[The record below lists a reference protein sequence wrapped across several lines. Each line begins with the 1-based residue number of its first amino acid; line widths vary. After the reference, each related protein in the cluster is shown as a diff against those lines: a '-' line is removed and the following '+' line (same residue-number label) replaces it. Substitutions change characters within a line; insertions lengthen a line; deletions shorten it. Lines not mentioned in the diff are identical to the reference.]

1 MERQTTA
8 GAWYWIV
15 AAVLLHFTTCHAQ
28 SDSTSKTLDSIDWLT
43 GARYRHELE
52 QPFSG
57 SWTSVE
63 YRQLLRDVSVD
74 RRIAILIDRRVDPSV
89 ELPIDV
95 TTSTLRTGLISIAR
109 QADADVS
116 FPDHFVYFGPRS
128 TTKKLRTL
136 IELREL
142 ELQSK
147 EAAIPKPR
155 RVELQA
161 PKTFS
166 SVDLETPKAVLE
178 RFSQR
183 SGITI
188 SNLDLI
194 PHDLWAGMTL
204 PEVSVT
210 KALSVV
216 LIQFDL
222 TFRWQD
228 RGASIELLPIPDTIF
243 VERKHRPKQKPVEAM
258 TLIQE
263 QLPRVDA
270 QLVKSDIVVKGT
282 IEDQEAVASLLRGER
297 VAGPARIELPKPL
310 KEQQFSL
317 EAAGVPISAL
327 MSKLEESAIRFEYD
341 PDKFQAAGIDLQKKI
356 QIKIKKASAEEFFK
370 LLFDPID
377 VAFQIDHLTV
387 KLTPKNPR

>member
-1 MERQTTA
+1 MEQQTTA
-8 GAWYWIV
+8 GAWPWIIV
-15 AAVLLHFTTCHAQ
+15 MVILHVTTCLAQ
-28 SDSTSKTLDSIDWLT
+28 TESSSNPVAPTEWLT

-57 SWTSVE
+57 SWSSVE
-63 YRQLLRDVSVD
+63 YRQLLRDVSAD
-74 RRIAILIDRRVDPSV
+74 RRIAILIDRRLDPSV

-136 IELREL
+136 IELRER

-155 RVELQA
+155 RVELLA
-161 PKTFS
+161 PHTFS

-178 RFSQR
+178 RFSQTT
-183 SGITI
+183 GITI

-194 PHDLWAGMTL
+194 PHDLWAGISL
-204 PEVSVT
+204 PEVSVI
-210 KALSVV
+210 KAMSVV

-228 RGASIELLPIPDTIF
+228 RGASIELLPIPESVL
-243 VERKHRPKQKPVEAM
+243 VERKHRPKQKTAEAM
-258 TLIQE
+258 TLIHE

-282 IEDQEAVASLLRGER
+282 VEDQEAVASLLRGER

-327 MSKLEESAIRFEYD
+327 MSKLEESAISFEYD
-341 PDKFQAAGIDLQKKI
+341 RDKFQAAGIDLQKKI

-370 LLFDPID
+370 LIFDPID